1 MPPESPVNE
10 DELSELLEQF
20 KEANGTLYQ
29 ELISI
34 TGANSETLKNFISQI
49 AKNENL
55 NAEAIKKI
63 LTANSDSDQDLQNYL
78 DNFLNGFEKV
88 TNSSQDQ
95 VNNIISGFSSQSA
108 MFQKNLEKIQAKT
121 LAKTMSKD
129 PGLKDAF
136 ERYARE
142 SLRFQKHIEKDYGA
156 TDPDELA
163 KNLERSRKKY
173 SEE

>member
-10 DELSELLEQF
+10 DELNELLEQF

-78 DNFLNGFEKV
+78 DNFLSGFEKV

-108 MFQKNLEKIQAKT
+108 MFQKNLEKIQAT
-121 LAKTMSKD
+121 T
-129 PGLKDAF
+129 
-136 ERYARE
+136 
-142 SLRFQKHIEKDYGA
+142 Q
-156 TDPDELA
+156 EL
-163 KNLERSRKKY
+163 
-173 SEE
+173 